1 MKGLRVPKNKGEEV
15 RKKLLEFDFLNKKFE
30 IEKNNDFLIFPLKEL
45 KEEPS
50 IIREHEVVEFE
61 PSKIERSPRNYKEV
75 LKSDSDLKIPES
87 LWDELPSSY
96 DLIGDIAVMDVHD
109 NLKDYEK
116 FIGEALLRAHSNI
129 KTVLSQKSPVSGEF
143 RVRGLK
149 VIAGEKRTE
158 TIHREHGIE
167 LKLDLDDVYFTPR
180 LSTERWRVTKMANGA
195 ENVIDMFAGVGPFSI
210 MIAKHNSDDSN
221 LKRVEA
227 IEINSK
233 AFSYLVDNIKR
244 NNVRN
249 IVNPH
254 EGDAGEIMEN
264 LESSDRIIMNLP
276 WKSDEFLDLALTKIN
291 DDGVIHYYTFT
302 DDVNNSK
309 KDIENKVRDLNLD
322 IEIEFLN
329 TIKLRSY
336 SKNIDNF
343 VFDLKVS

>member
-1 MKGLRVPKNKGEEV
+1 MKGLRVPKNDGEEV
-15 RKKLLEFDFLNKKFE
+15 RKTLLEFGFLNKKFE
-30 IEKNNDFLIFPLKEL
+30 IEKNKDFLIFPLKDL
-45 KEEPS
+45 KEDSS
-50 IIREHEVVEFE
+50 IIKDYEIIEFD
-61 PSKIERSPRNYKEV
+61 PNKIERSPRNYKEV
-75 LKSDSDLKIPES
+75 LKADSDLKIPED
-87 LWDELPSSY
+87 LWNELPSSY
-96 DLIGDIAVMDVHD
+96 DLIGDIAVIDFPD
-109 NLKDYEK
+109 NLKDYEE

-149 VIAGEKRTE
+149 VVAGEKRTE

-167 LKLDLDDVYFTPR
+167 LKLDLNEVYFTPR
-180 LSTERWRVTKMANGA
+180 LSTERWRVTKMVNGV

-210 MIAKHNSDDSN
+210 MIAKHNSNGSN

-227 IEINSK
+227 IEINSE
-233 AFSYLVDNIKR
+233 AFSYLLDNIER
-244 NNVRN
+244 NNVGN

-254 EGDAGEIMEN
+254 EGNARDIIEN
-264 LESSDRIIMNLP
+264 LKQSDRIIMNLP

-291 DDGVIHYYTFT
+291 DNGVIHYYTFT
-302 DDVNNSK
+302 EDVSNSK
-309 KDIENKVRDLNLD
+309 KNIENKVRDLNLD

-343 VFDLKVS
+343 VFDLKVI